1 MKVKDLPGMNILF
14 AASEMSP
21 YAKTGGLGDVI
32 AALPAALRARGHSV
46 SVVLPLYR
54 GVREQLPNLKPT
66 SLYLNLTLN
75 REQLS
80 ARVWE
85 GVAESG
91 VRLFFI
97 ERDEFYDRSHL
108 YGTQTGDYADNA
120 ARFIFF
126 NKAVVEL
133 ARYVQPTPEILHLH
147 DWQTGLVPA
156 IVRSKQY
163 ALKTV
168 FTIHNLAFQGSFWA
182 FDFDLTNLPGE
193 YFSPPGVEFFGRLNL
208 MKAALLLSHQI
219 TTVSPS
225 YAQEIQTPA
234 YGCSLDGVLRQ
245 NHHKLTGI
253 LNGVDCNLWDPQH
266 DHFLPAPY
274 SADHLKGKAE
284 CKKALLETFRLPSGN
299 SPLFGIVS
307 RLTTQKGF
315 DLIQQ
320 TIEDSLLN
328 IGAKFVLLGSG
339 DPYFEAYFINL
350 AKKYPKQVGVKIG
363 FDEALAHLIEAGSDF
378 FLMPSQFEPCG
389 LNQLYSLRYG
399 TPPIVH
405 NTGGLA
411 DSVEDYNEETGTG
424 TGFKFSWYEA
434 GGLRQAIQR
443 ALKVYAQPKALA
455 TLRHSGM
462 SQQFSWD
469 ASAAEYEKVYTAALK
484 S

>member
-1 MKVKDLPGMNILF
+1 
-14 AASEMSP
+14 MSP
-21 YAKTGGLGDVI
+21 YAKTGGLGDVL
-32 AALPAALRARGHSV
+32 AALPAALRERGHSV
-46 SVVLPLYR
+46 SAVLPLYR
-54 GVREQLPNLKPT
+54 GVREKLPSIT
-66 SLYLNLTLN
+66 ATDLYLNISLG

-85 GVAESG
+85 ARAESG
-91 VRLFFI
+91 VQLFFI
-97 ERDEFYDRSHL
+97 ERDEYYDRSHL

-133 ARYVQPTPEILHLH
+133 ARYIQPTPDILHLH

-156 IVRSKQY
+156 LVRAKQY

-193 YFSPPGVEFFGRLNL
+193 YFSPPGVEFYGRLNL
-208 MKAALLLSHQI
+208 MKSALLLSHQI

-225 YAQEIQTPA
+225 YAQEIQTPQF
-234 YGCSLDGVLRQ
+234 GCSLDGVLRLNQ
-245 NHHKLTGI
+245 HKLTGI
-253 LNGVDCNLWDPQH
+253 LNGVDYELWNPKH

-274 SADHLKGKAE
+274 SASHLSGKAD
-284 CKKALLETFRLPSGN
+284 CKKALLDEFKLPAGN
-299 SPLFGIVS
+299 APLFGIVS

-320 TIEDSLLN
+320 VIEDSILS

-339 DPYFEAYFINL
+339 DPYFEAYFTNL
-350 AKKYPKQVGVKIG
+350 AKKYPKQVGVRIG
-363 FDEALAHLIEAGSDF
+363 FDEGLAHRIEAGSDF

-411 DSVEDYNEETGTG
+411 DSVEDYSEENQTG

-443 ALKVYAQPKALA
+443 AMKTYAQPKALTA
-455 TLRHSGM
+455 LRRSGM
-462 SQQFSWD
+462 AQEFSWD
-469 ASAAEYEKVYTAALK
+469 ASATQYERVYKAALK